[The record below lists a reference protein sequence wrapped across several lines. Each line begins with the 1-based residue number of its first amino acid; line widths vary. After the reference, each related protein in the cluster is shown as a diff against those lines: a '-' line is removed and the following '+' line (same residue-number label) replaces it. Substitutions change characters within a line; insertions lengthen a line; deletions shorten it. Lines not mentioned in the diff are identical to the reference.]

1 MKSHSCLRAV
11 CIIEVEALLATPG
24 TSPEDVAHA
33 IGNAMSINVL
43 YRVLSRALLA
53 AGLIKEKPKDIWKH
67 LTSGQVR
74 RARVLPDDMYAA
86 KSTWLALSR

>member
-1 MKSHSCLRAV
+1 MKSHSSLRAV

-24 TSPEDVAHA
+24 TSPKDVAHA
-33 IGNAMSINVL
+33 IGDAMSSNIL
-43 YRVLSRALLA
+43 YRVLSRALFT

-74 RARVLPDDMYAA
+74 RARVLPDDIYAA
-86 KSTWLALSR
+86 ESSLLALSR